1 MEDAREMPL
10 PRGQAARDDSPPAR
24 SRRELLRLGGAAGI
38 AGLLGLFGRALPAE
52 ARNGDAVRAGQ
63 KTTANKPTMV
73 EGSRSPAL
81 GVRNT
86 SAQGEAV
93 AVQGTSDSPDGVAGV
108 FVAGG
113 GGTALEARATQ
124 RGGTALRTRGR
135 IQFAERSGVASVT
148 GGAEFVIPVA
158 EGLSSESIVLATL
171 QDHHAGVHVE
181 SASVLD
187 ADDGLIVV
195 RLNQALAEPGRVG
208 WIVLG

>member
-1 MEDAREMPL
+1 MRSPDGPAGHAE
-10 PRGQAARDDSPPAR
+10 DSPRR
-24 SRRELLRLGGAAGI
+24 SRRELLRLGGAAGL
-38 AGLLGLFGRALPAE
+38 AGLLGLFGRSLPAQ
-52 ARNGDAVRAGQ
+52 ARNGDALRAGQ
-63 KTTANKPTMV
+63 KTTANKPTVV

-86 SAQGEAV
+86 STEGEAV
-93 AVQGTSDSPDGVAGV
+93 AVQGTSDSPEGVAGV

-135 IQFAERSGVASVT
+135 IQFVERSGVASVT

-158 EGLSSESIVLATL
+158 GGLSTESVVLATL
-171 QDHHAGVHVE
+171 QDHHVGVHVE

-187 ADDGLIVV
+187 ADEGLIVV
-195 RLNQALAEPGRVG
+195 RLNQALPEPARVG